1 MYGQYMYVD
10 IGYRTC
16 VCVGMGGPVSVCDDN
31 FARQMDKGWVH
42 LCSLFMCLSFGA
54 CMAYSGVGMC
64 KVYSTFLQWHD

>member
-10 IGYRTC
+10 IG
-16 VCVGMGGPVSVCDDN
+16 VCGGMGGGGVVSVCDDK
-31 FARQMDKGWVH
+31 FARQMDRGWVH